1 MPQFPHYGD
10 RFNGRAA
17 AKASLTG
24 PIFIYIRRL
33 ARWLIAGLHLLVAFN
48 CDCQSA
54 LNVPAQRCYLA
65 HYCSGHWHQLHQPTL
80 PHHHPFPSLEIPRL
94 TPTVSLTSLSYDRST
109 LNHFVLNPPSAFIQ
123 AFFKDH
129 MPLFKFYAKKVW
141 LQHLSIPKTMV
152 NKFVCPSI
160 DANSHI

>member
-54 LNVPAQRCYLA
+54 LNVPA
-65 HYCSGHWHQLHQPTL
+65 
-80 PHHHPFPSLEIPRL
+80 
-94 TPTVSLTSLSYDRST
+94 
-109 LNHFVLNPPSAFIQ
+109 
-123 AFFKDH
+123 
-129 MPLFKFYAKKVW
+129 
-141 LQHLSIPKTMV
+141 
-152 NKFVCPSI
+152 
-160 DANSHI
+160 